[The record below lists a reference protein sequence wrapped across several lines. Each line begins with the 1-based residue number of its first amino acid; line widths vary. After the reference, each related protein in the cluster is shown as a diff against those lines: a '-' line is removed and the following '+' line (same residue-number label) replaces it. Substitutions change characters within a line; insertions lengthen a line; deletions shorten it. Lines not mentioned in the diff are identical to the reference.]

1 MRILGLVLAMLV
13 LASLGARQFVNRPAG
28 AQWIAKQL
36 EKVLGTEV
44 EIKSIH
50 LGFLGGF
57 TAEGFLI
64 KDHHQDTLIYSH
76 ELYTD
81 IKPILGNTSDK
92 KLNLGRVKL
101 VGAVLNLK
109 QYKGESRSNI
119 SMTFNPPST
128 VIDTTPR
135 SPFTMDLRSLDV
147 YDFVF
152 YNHNEN
158 RGSFET
164 YRLDE
169 GNFEV
174 NELKL
179 DSNIIDLNSA
189 GVFCLDLHINIEE
202 VEESTRVSTNP
213 DDSQKP
219 QDKVATGPPFQ
230 LLIDDFTLRSSDF
243 TLHNNA
249 RTPEWSGNYERIDYD
264 HMKIHNINMDVLDFE
279 MIDLAFKGREAE
291 LSLDSPTGFEL
302 NSMRIAEASVDSA
315 QMVMNGLDLVTPYSH
330 LRDTLVFSYNCY
342 PAWRNFNEEVFIQG
356 NLNESEVS
364 LRDIMCFAPV
374 LYDNTF
380 FINSER
386 EIIELNGQI
395 YGRINSLKS
404 SDLTMNVGDEILFQ
418 GRVSTRDLAIN
429 GEQFFGLDIKRLE
442 FDIQALEKLVP
453 GLELPSHFERLQD
466 INYTGRFDGYFLDFV
481 TFGKLESALGSADL
495 DMRLDLKPGSE
506 RAKYSG
512 KLAVNDFDL
521 RGWTLN
527 PDLGFLGMNMVVEDG
542 QGLDIESAEVA
553 LNGNI
558 DFFDFK
564 GYRYSDMKVNG
575 SLSKSSFDGKVTAA
589 MPSASFVFDGRITGL
604 DSVPVYDFAADIDHL
619 RLDSLNLA
627 KDPFD
632 LGGKTRVSFT
642 GLNWKELIG
651 EASMENFWIVYKE
664 RDTLQYNRINIAQVE
679 KSNGRV
685 LELKAPFGA
694 MKIEGVYDLPKLHQD
709 AITVLRRNHEQL
721 ADLIKL
727 PSYAVDTTSK
737 FVYNLDIMLNDPQ
750 HTLAYFTD
758 EGYDFTQLDIEAM
771 VSTVDESIRLQ
782 GHLEDGR
789 FGKTLLASTDLSF
802 INEGPMLI
810 YKLDTDTVLINDQ
823 PMFYDFANEGNFNQ
837 DQGLT
842 RFTVI
847 DANDVIEDINVQ
859 AEFEPVDNELKITL
873 DPTYFVYTG
882 ETWRFLPGNSLTV
895 GKKSLKFDDFVLSS
909 FRQVLILEDINEGK
923 GLHASIEDFST
934 DILDSL
940 IALKGFDFD
949 GRFDA
954 DLTVGNL
961 FEFKDI
967 DLSIQQDEFILNGK
981 KEGELEIWV
990 SGESFEKGLEAD
1002 ITIDDG
1008 IKSIVAKGNIG
1019 KSGYDL
1025 DVEVEKYP
1033 LSILEYIITS
1043 GISKTHGHV
1052 NGKVKVQ
1059 GAGGDFDIIGDIV
1072 ASGGTRIDYI
1082 GVAYKFEE
1090 QSIAFKEDFLDFSGA
1105 VIKDK
1110 YGNQARIR
1118 GGLGHR
1124 AFKDWSLDVSLS
1136 SQRLLMME
1144 TTAEENPFYY
1154 GTAFGNGDVDFL
1166 GTFENPYIYV
1176 QAETR
1181 PGTNL
1186 VIPISY
1192 GSSDAQSDFIQF
1204 TNTSEE
1210 TQEDT
1215 SSFAIK
1221 GLELEMKLSVTEDA
1235 SMKIIFDEQA
1245 GDILQG
1251 TGRGNMVVKLE
1262 RTGELKVYGDYEIEQ
1277 GDYLFTLLNFVNKP
1291 FIVERGGR
1299 IRWTGD
1305 PVDAQIDLTAEY
1317 KDLSAS
1323 PYPLIQEYANNQAL
1337 TDAQRSTRVE
1347 LKMDLQGSLLR
1358 PLINFDIQLPELIGE
1373 VKTYT
1378 ENKLQI
1384 LKSDQNSL
1392 NQQVF
1397 GLVVFGTFLPTV
1409 NAPSLAT
1416 NLGASTVNTLS
1427 EFLSTQL
1434 SFFVSGLLNNIVDD
1448 VNFISGIDVDLAY
1461 IQRYDLQAQQS
1472 TFNDGEYQFRVKNR
1486 LWNDRWVV
1494 TLGGNY
1500 GNQSILNADPYFNPE
1515 TVIEW
1520 NTPVKGLKLRVYYRG
1535 EDSLQGQRQ
1544 LVGGG
1549 VRYRKEFDSFSDFTS
1564 ALKSSSRSGKTEQ

>member
-1 MRILGLVLAMLV
+1 VFLLIVAMLI
-13 LASLGARQFVNRPAG
+13 LASLGARQFVNRPQG
-28 AQWIAKQL
+28 AQWIAGQL
-36 EKVLGTEV
+36 EAALGTKVSIE
-44 EIKSIH
+44 SIH
-50 LGFLGGF
+50 LGFFGGF
-57 TAEGFLI
+57 SAKGFLI
-64 KDHHQDTLIYSH
+64 RDHRQDTLIYSH
-76 ELYTD
+76 EVYTD
-81 IKPILGNTSDK
+81 VKPILVNTSDK
-92 KLNLGRVKL
+92 KLNLGKVKL
-101 VGAVLNLK
+101 VGAVLNLTHYMGDPK
-109 QYKGESRSNI
+109 NNLG
-119 SMTFNPPST
+119 MTFSPPSS

-135 SPFTMDLRSLDV
+135 SPFTMDLGSLDV
-147 YDFVF
+147 HDFVF
-152 YNHNEN
+152 YNYNEN

-179 DSNIIDLNSA
+179 DSNIIDLHSV
-189 GVFCLDLHINIEE
+189 GIFCLDFHLNMEE
-202 VEESTRVSTNP
+202 VDDVEVVQMDSEETEETEVNSE
-213 DDSQKP
+213 K
-219 QDKVATGPPFQ
+219 APPLQ
-230 LLIDDFTLRSSDF
+230 LRIENFTLRSSDF

-249 RTPEWSGNYERIDYD
+249 RTPEWSGNFERIDYD
-264 HMKIHNINMDVLDFE
+264 HMKINNINIDVEDFQ
-279 MIDLAFKGREAE
+279 MVDLAFKGRQAE
-291 LSLDSPTGFEL
+291 LSLVSPTGFEL

-315 QMVMNGLDLVTPYSH
+315 QMVMHGLDLVTPYSH
-330 LRDTLVFSYNCY
+330 LKDSLVFTYNCF
-342 PAWRNFNEEVFIQG
+342 PAWRNFNEEIFIQG
-356 NLNESEVS
+356 NLNQSEIA
-364 LRDIMCFAPV
+364 LRDIMCFAPA

-386 EIIELNGQI
+386 EIIQVNGKI
-395 YGRINSLKS
+395 FGRINSLKS

-418 GRVSTRDLAIN
+418 GRVSTRDLAVN
-429 GEQFFGLDIKRLE
+429 DEQFFGLDIQRLQ
-442 FDIQALEKLVP
+442 FDIKALEKLVP
-453 GLELPSHFERLQD
+453 GLELPSHFERLED

-495 DMRLDLKPGSE
+495 DMRLDLKPGSKK
-506 RAKYSG
+506 AQYSG

-521 RGWTLN
+521 KGWTLN
-527 PDLGFLGMNMVVEDG
+527 PDLGSLGMNMVVEEG
-542 QGLDIESAEVA
+542 QGLDIESAEVD

-564 GYRYSDMKVNG
+564 GFRYTDMKVNG
-575 SLSKSSFDGKVTAA
+575 ALSKSSFDGKVTAG

-604 DSVPVYDFAADIDHL
+604 DSVPVYDFAANIDHL
-619 RLDSLNLA
+619 RLDSLNLSKKA
-627 KDPFD
+627 FD
-632 LGGKTRVSFT
+632 LGGKTRASFK
-642 GLNWKELIG
+642 GLSWKELIG
-651 EASMENFWIVYKE
+651 EASMENIWMVYGE
-664 RDTLQYNRINIAQVE
+664 QDTLKYDRISIAQTE
-679 KSNGRV
+679 KANGRV
-685 LELKAPFGA
+685 LELRAPFGA
-694 MKIEGVYDLPKLHQD
+694 MKIEGAYDLPKLHQD
-709 AITVLRRNHEQL
+709 AITILRENHGQL

-727 PSYAVDTTSK
+727 PTYTIDTTKK
-737 FVYNLDIMLNDPQ
+737 FVYNLAVMLNDPQ
-750 HTLAYFTD
+750 HTLAYFTND
-758 EGYDFTQLDIEAM
+758 GYDFAQMDIEAT

-782 GHLEDGR
+782 GHMEDLR
-789 FGKTLLASTDLSF
+789 IGKTLLSSTDLSF
-802 INEGPMLI
+802 INDGPMLI
-810 YKLDTDTVLINDQ
+810 YKLDTDTLLFNDQ
-823 PMFYDFANEGNFNQ
+823 PMFFDFANEGNFNR

-847 DANDVIEDINVQ
+847 DANDVLEDINVQ
-859 AEFEPVDNELKITL
+859 AEFEPVGNELMITL

-934 DILDSL
+934 DFLDSL
-940 IALKGFDFD
+940 VALKGFDFD
-949 GRFDA
+949 GRFNA
-954 DLTVGNL
+954 DLTVGDL
-961 FEFKDI
+961 FEFRDI
-967 DLSIQQDEFILNGK
+967 DFSLQQDKFILNGK
-981 KEGELEIWV
+981 EEGELEVWV

-1008 IKSIVAKGNIG
+1008 KKSIIAKGNIG
-1019 KSGYDL
+1019 KTGYDL
-1025 DVEVEKYP
+1025 DVAVEKYP

-1043 GISKTHGHV
+1043 GISGTHGDV
-1052 NGKVKVQ
+1052 SGKVKVK
-1059 GAGGDFDIIGDIV
+1059 GSGGSFDIIGDIV

-1090 QSIAFKEDFLDFSGA
+1090 QTVSFKEDFLDFTGT

-1110 YGNQARIR
+1110 YGNQAKIR
-1118 GGLGHR
+1118 GGLGHSS
-1124 AFKDWSLDVSLS
+1124 FKDWSLDVSLN

-1154 GTAFGNGDVDFL
+1154 GTAFGNGTVEFL

-1186 VIPISY
+1186 VIPISS
-1192 GSSDAQSDFIQF
+1192 GSSDTQSDFIQF
-1204 TNTSEE
+1204 TNTSQVTED
-1210 TQEDT
+1210 DT
-1215 SSFAIK
+1215 SSYTIK
-1221 GLELEMKLSVTEDA
+1221 GLELEMKLSVTDDA
-1235 SMKIIFDEQA
+1235 SMKIIFDEKA

-1305 PVDAQIDLTAEY
+1305 PIDAQIDLTAEY

-1384 LKSDQNSL
+1384 LKSDQNAL

-1549 VRYRKEFDSFSDFTS
+1549 IRYRKEFDSFSDFTS
-1564 ALKSSSRSGKTEQ
+1564 ALKSSSKAGRTEQ